1 MLKNIDPVLTPEL
14 LKALAEM
21 GHDDAVVLADANF
34 TGASLAARPPIRL
47 PGIGLLRAIQA
58 VVSVLP
64 IAIDEAHP
72 VGFMQVA
79 DSAPDYASALQ
90 REVIAALAA
99 GGVKPAQCEPIE
111 RFAFYERARA
121 AFLVVQ
127 TGEMQPYANFILRKG
142 VIGEALRP

>member
-1 MLKNIDPVLTPEL
+1 MLKNIDPVLTPDL

-34 TGASLAARPPIRL
+34 TGETLAARYLIRL
-47 PGIGLLRAIQA
+47 PGIGLLRTLQA

-64 IAIDEAHP
+64 LATDEPHP

-79 DSAPDYASALQ
+79 GSAPDYASGLQ
-90 REVIAALAA
+90 REAIAALAA
-99 GGVKPAQCEPIE
+99 GGIRPDQCEPVE
-111 RFAFYERARA
+111 RFAFYERTRE
-121 AFLVVQ
+121 AFLIVQ
-127 TGEMQPYANFILRKG
+127 TGELQPYANFILRKG